1 MTSHPMTRLSSRE
14 PVAVPSVLP
23 AGSIRSRRPVVRR
36 FAGRLA
42 PVALISL
49 VGVLAGFAIG
59 LCSFWADPRPAQ
71 DAEVW
76 PWRLPEL
83 PAGIE
88 PRYREQYE
96 EAGAA
101 VAQVL
106 TACPESPDAVSA
118 LGVLCYLAHDVAGE
132 QACWERCVALDPQ
145 NVFAYTRLFA
155 LAEQQADYQRIVD
168 LVRQAEAANPDNLA
182 YRGRLG
188 SALLYL
194 QRNEEAKA
202 VLEPYVKSGR
212 ADADTY
218 LVLGEVCFQLNDVR
232 QAKRYFE
239 AAAALAPDNTAMY
252 YSLAKAC
259 AKLGEDDLAAEHRAT
274 FQRLKDVKTK
284 EVKAEIRQGKSS
296 QLQLAQDE
304 VHIPIRIAEIMKH
317 VGLAYQDAG
326 ELELAEQAWRRG
338 VERNPGNSVL
348 RELLSDL
355 YLRQGRLTD
364 TLECIR
370 ELQRLA
376 PQNRLHD
383 RNEGLILTRLQ
394 RYDEAE
400 AVFRKLCRSA
410 PVSSLGYAALAQ
422 LLLLRNG
429 DLQEA
434 VSLARRAVAFEPSGD
449 NFHLLGLAAQQVGDL
464 ATARDAAQRALESDP
479 DNPKYRSL
487 HASIPPKQ

>member
-1 MTSHPMTRLSSRE
+1 MTRLSSRE
-14 PVAVPSVLP
+14 PGAVPSVLP
-23 AGSIRSRRPVVRR
+23 AGSAIRSRRPVVRR

-59 LCSFWADPRPAQ
+59 VCSFWADPHPAQ

-76 PWRLPEL
+76 PWRLPDL

-88 PRYREQYE
+88 PRYREQCE

-106 TACPESPDAVSA
+106 TAYPESPDAVSA
-118 LGVLCYLAHDVAGE
+118 LGVLYYLAHDVAGE

-145 NVFAYTRLFA
+145 NVFAHTRLFA

-168 LVRQAEAANPDNLA
+168 LVRHAETANPDNLA

-202 VLEPYVKSGR
+202 TLEPYVKGGQ

-239 AAAALAPDNTAMY
+239 AAAALAPDNAAMY

-274 FQRLKDVKTK
+274 FQRLK
-284 EVKAEIRQGKSS
+284 EVEGTLQKGEGSTRQ
-296 QLQLAQDE
+296 QVQDE
-304 VHIPIRIAEIMKH
+304 VHIPIRVAEIMKH
-317 VGLAYQDAG
+317 VGRAYQEAG
-326 ELELAEQAWRRG
+326 QIERAEQAWLRG
-338 VERNPGNSVL
+338 LERNPDDLVL

-355 YLRQGRLTD
+355 YLRQGRLED
-364 TLECIR
+364 ALACIR

-383 RNEGLILTRLQ
+383 RNAGLVLSRLQ

-400 AVFRKLCRSA
+400 QVFRQLCRRD
-410 PVSSLGYAALAQ
+410 PVSSYGYAALAQ
-422 LLLLRNG
+422 LLLMRDG
-429 DLQEA
+429 DARDA

-449 NFHLLGLAAQQVGDL
+449 NLHLLGLAALQAGDVT
-464 ATARDAAQRALESDP
+464 TARDAAERALARDP